1 MGLEQRGRVRRLH
14 ERNNWKQEDLDACDK
29 TNRSIS
35 RKTVWSACSLDGS
48 RVRRESHA
56 RFCERLEARFPGP
69 THPHICGTNYKTA
82 RFTVRRK
89 TIAKRM
95 AAKLKDIRAQLRKR
109 MHARVPGTVEW
120 LQQVVKGYF
129 QYHAI
134 PGNFARM
141 RAFRS
146 DVLRSWIQTLRRR
159 SQRHRMNWERFAA
172 RLASLLPPVQ
182 IMHPYPDVRFAA
194 KHPSI
199 LGKNRVR

>member
-1 MGLEQRGRVRRLH
+1 ME
-14 ERNNWKQEDLDACDK
+14 
-29 TNRSIS
+29 T
-35 RKTVWSACSLDGS
+35 SAS
-48 RVRRESHA
+48 
-56 RFCERLEARFPGP
+56 FEARSAPSSYP
-69 THPHICGTNYKTA
+69 ALELHPEKTRLIEFGRSAAEHRKKGGEGKPETFSFLGFTHICGTNYKTG

-109 MHARVPGTVEW
+109 MHDRIPGTVDW

-146 DVLRSWIQTLRRR
+146 EVLRSWMQTLRRR
-159 SQRHRMNWERFAA
+159 SQRHRMSWERFAA
-172 RLASLLPPVQ
+172 RLAPLLPPVQ

-194 KHPSI
+194 KHSSI